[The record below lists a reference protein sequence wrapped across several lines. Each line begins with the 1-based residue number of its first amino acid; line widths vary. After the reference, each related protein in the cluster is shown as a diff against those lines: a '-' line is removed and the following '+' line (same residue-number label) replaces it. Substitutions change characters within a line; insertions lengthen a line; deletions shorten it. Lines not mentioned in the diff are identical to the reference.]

1 MIDKCLPQLR
11 WLQVSRRG
19 RDEAQMRATGISF
32 ELLQRVTGKP
42 SEMALLSSAGFQ
54 FN

>member
-19 RDEAQMRATGISF
+19 RDEAQMRTTGIF
-32 ELLQRVTGKP
+32 
-42 SEMALLSSAGFQ
+42 LSAASAS
-54 FN
+54 